1 MARWSNEK
9 RPPMTP
15 PEALIAFT
23 LAAGLLTLTPGLD
36 TALVIR
42 TAAAEGPQRAAGA
55 AIGIGLGCLVWGA
68 AASFGVGAL
77 LTASQTAYTVLKWLG
92 AIYLA
97 WTGLRMILKPREAF
111 EPGETNA
118 VDAGPVAA
126 LRRGLLTNLLNP
138 KVGVFYVS
146 FLPQFMPVGV
156 DPARFGL
163 LLTAIHVVEGL
174 AWFALLIAAT
184 VPIAGLLRL
193 PPVVRWLDRITGGV
207 FVAFGLRLVLE
218 RR

>member
-1 MARWSNEK
+1 
-9 RPPMTP
+9 MTT

-42 TAAAEGPQRAAGA
+42 TAAAEGPRRAAGA
-55 AIGIGLGCLVWGA
+55 AIGIGLGCLLWGA

-77 LTASQTAYTVLKWLG
+77 LTASQTAYTVLKWVG
-92 AIYLA
+92 ALYLA

-111 EPGETNA
+111 EPGETRA
-118 VDAGPVAA
+118 VDAGPMAA

-138 KVGVFYVS
+138 KVGIFYVS

-163 LLTAIHVVEGL
+163 LLTTIHVVEGL
-174 AWFALLIAAT
+174 LWFALLIAAT

-193 PPVVRWLDRITGGV
+193 PVVVRWLDRTTGLV
-207 FVAFGLRLVLE
+207 FVAFGLRLALD

>member
-1 MARWSNEK
+1 
-9 RPPMTP
+9 MTTH
-15 PEALIAFT
+15 EALIAFT

-42 TAAAEGPQRAAGA
+42 TAAAEGPKRAAGA

-77 LTASQTAYTVLKWLG
+77 LTASEVAYTVLKWAG

-97 WTGLRMILKPREAF
+97 WTGIRMILKPRDQF
-111 EPGETNA
+111 EPGEMKP
-118 VDAGPVAA
+118 VDAGPIAA
-126 LRRGLLTNLLNP
+126 MRRGLLTNLLNP
-138 KVGVFYVS
+138 KVGIFYIS
-146 FLPQFMPVGV
+146 FLPQFMPAGV

-163 LLTAIHVVEGL
+163 LLTSIHVVEGL
-174 AWFALLIAAT
+174 LWFAALIAAT
-184 VPIAGLLRL
+184 VPIAGLLRV
-193 PPVVRWLDRITGGV
+193 PVVVQWLDRITGSV
-207 FVAFGLRLVLE
+207 FVAFGLRLALE

>member
-1 MARWSNEK
+1 
-9 RPPMTP
+9 MTT

-42 TAAAEGPQRAAGA
+42 TAAAEGPRRATGA
-55 AIGIGLGCLVWGA
+55 AIGIGLGCLIWGA

-77 LTASQTAYTVLKWLG
+77 LTASQGAYTTLKWAGALYLG
-92 AIYLA
+92 
-97 WTGLRMILKPREAF
+97 WTGVRMILKPREAF
-111 EPGETNA
+111 EPGETRA
-118 VDAGPVAA
+118 VASGPIAA

-138 KVGVFYVS
+138 KVGIFYVS

-163 LLTAIHVVEGL
+163 LLTTIHVVEGL
-174 AWFALLIAAT
+174 LWFALLIAAT
-184 VPIAGLLRL
+184 VPLTGLLRL
-193 PPVVRWLDRITGGV
+193 PAVVSWLDRVTGLV
-207 FVAFGLRLVLE
+207 FVAFGLRLALD
-218 RR
+218 RG

>member
-1 MARWSNEK
+1 
-9 RPPMTP
+9 MTT
-15 PEALIAFT
+15 PEALVAFA

-42 TAAAEGPQRAAGA
+42 TAAAEGPRRATGA
-55 AIGIGLGCLVWGA
+55 AIGIGLGCFVWGA

-77 LTASQTAYTVLKWLG
+77 LTASQAAYTTLKWVG
-92 AIYLA
+92 AAYLA
-97 WTGLRMILKPREAF
+97 WTGIRMILKPRDQF
-111 EPGETNA
+111 EPGEMKP
-118 VDAGPVAA
+118 VDAGPIAA

-146 FLPQFMPVGV
+146 FLPQFMPTGV

-163 LLTAIHVVEGL
+163 MLTAIHVAEGL
-174 AWFALLIAAT
+174 LWFAALIAAT
-184 VPIAGLLRL
+184 VPITGLLRA
-193 PPVVRWLDRITGGV
+193 PVVVRWLDRVTGCV
-207 FVAFGLRLVLE
+207 FVAFGLKLAFK

>member
-1 MARWSNEK
+1 
-9 RPPMTP
+9 MTT

-42 TAAAEGPQRAAGA
+42 TAAAEGPRRATGA
-55 AIGIGLGCLVWGA
+55 AIGIGLGCFIWGA

-77 LTASQTAYTVLKWLG
+77 LTASQTAYTVLKWVG
-92 AIYLA
+92 AAYLA
-97 WTGLRMILKPREAF
+97 WTGIRMILKPRDQF
-111 EPGETNA
+111 EPGEMKA
-118 VDAGPVAA
+118 IDAGPIAA

-138 KVGVFYVS
+138 KVGIFYVS
-146 FLPQFMPVGV
+146 FLPQFIPAGV

-163 LLTAIHVVEGL
+163 LLAGIHVALGL
-174 AWFALLIAAT
+174 LWFAALIAAT
-184 VPIAGLLRL
+184 VPIAGLLRA
-193 PPVVRWLDRITGGV
+193 PVMVRWLDRVTGCV
-207 FVAFGLRLVLE
+207 FVAFGLRLALE

>member
-1 MARWSNEK
+1 
-9 RPPMTP
+9 MTTT
-15 PEALIAFT
+15 EALVAFA

-42 TAAAEGPQRAAGA
+42 TAAAEGPRRAAGA
-55 AIGIGLGCLVWGA
+55 AIGIGLGCLIWGA

-77 LTASQTAYTVLKWLG
+77 LTASEMAYAALKGIG
-92 AIYLA
+92 AAYLA
-97 WTGLRMILKPREAF
+97 WTGIRIILKPRDQF
-111 EPGETNA
+111 EPGEMKPVN
-118 VDAGPVAA
+118 AGPLAA

-146 FLPQFMPVGV
+146 FLPQFMPPGV

-163 LLTAIHVVEGL
+163 LLTTIHVAEGL
-174 AWFALLIAAT
+174 LWFAALIAAT
-184 VPIAGLLRL
+184 VPIAGLLRV
-193 PPVVRWLDRITGGV
+193 PVVVRWLDRVTGCV
-207 FVAFGLRLVLE
+207 FVAFGLRLALE

>member
-1 MARWSNEK
+1 
-9 RPPMTP
+9 MTP

-68 AASFGVGAL
+68 AASLGVGAL
-77 LTASQTAYTVLKWLG
+77 LTASQTAYTVLKWVG

-111 EPGETNA
+111 EPGETDA

-146 FLPQFMPVGV
+146 FLPQFIPAGV

-193 PPVVRWLDRITGGV
+193 SPVVRWLDRITGGV

>member
-1 MARWSNEK
+1 
-9 RPPMTP
+9 MTT

-42 TAAAEGPQRAAGA
+42 TAAAEGPRRAAGA
-55 AIGIGLGCLVWGA
+55 AIGIGIGCLVWGA

-77 LTASQTAYTVLKWLG
+77 LTASQTAYTVLKWAG
-92 AIYLA
+92 ALYLA
-97 WTGLRMILKPREAF
+97 WTGLRMILRPREAF
-111 EPGETNA
+111 EPGETRP
-118 VDAGPVAA
+118 VDASPAAA

-138 KVGVFYVS
+138 KVGIFYVS
-146 FLPQFMPVGV
+146 FLPQFMPAGV

-163 LLTAIHVVEGL
+163 ALTTIHVVEGL
-174 AWFALLIAAT
+174 LWFALLITAT
-184 VPIAGLLRL
+184 APIAGLLGR
-193 PPVVRWLDRITGGV
+193 PPVIRWLDRITGLV
-207 FVAFGLRLVLE
+207 FVAFGLRLALE

>member
-1 MARWSNEK
+1 
-9 RPPMTP
+9 MTT

-42 TAAAEGPQRAAGA
+42 TAAAEGPSRAAGA
-55 AIGIGLGCLVWGA
+55 AIGIGLGCMIWGA

-77 LTASQTAYTVLKWLG
+77 LTASQAAYTVLKWAG
-92 AIYLA
+92 ALYLA
-97 WTGLRMILKPREAF
+97 WTGLRMILRPREAF
-111 EPGETNA
+111 EPGETKP
-118 VDAGPVAA
+118 VDAGPAAA

-138 KVGVFYVS
+138 KVGIFYVS
-146 FLPQFMPVGV
+146 FLPQFMPAGV

-163 LLTAIHVVEGL
+163 LLTTIHVVEGL

-184 VPIAGLLRL
+184 VPIAGILRL
-193 PPVVRWLDRITGGV
+193 PVVVRWLDRTTGLV
-207 FVAFGLRLVLE
+207 FIAFGLRLALD